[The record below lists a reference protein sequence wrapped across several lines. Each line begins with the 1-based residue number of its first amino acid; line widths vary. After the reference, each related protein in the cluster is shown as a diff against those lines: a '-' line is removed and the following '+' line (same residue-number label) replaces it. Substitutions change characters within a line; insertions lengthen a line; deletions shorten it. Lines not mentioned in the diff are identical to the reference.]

1 MLTTSKVKVGESQF
15 RCKQGIG
22 APLISID
29 VTVLKV
35 EKVCLDMLRKYRK
48 WRTNSMEGAISM
60 PTRAHEKLKKELGK
74 CRNQIGTFKK
84 KLHGKDGWLSK

>member
-15 RCKQGIG
+15 RPNQGIG

-29 VTVLKV
+29 VTVFKV

-60 PTRAHEKLKKELGK
+60 STLVHEKLKKELEK
-74 CRNQIGTFKK
+74 CRNQIGTFEKNYVEK
-84 KLHGKDGWLSK
+84 IGG

>member
-1 MLTTSKVKVGESQF
+1 MLTTSKVKLGESQF
-15 RCKQGIG
+15 HYDQGIG

-48 WRTNSMEGAISM
+48 WRTNSMEAISM
-60 PTRAHEKLKKELGK
+60 PTRAHEKLKKELEK
-74 CRNQIGTFKK
+74 CRNQIGTFEKNYMEK
-84 KLHGKDGWLSK
+84 IGG

>member
-1 MLTTSKVKVGESQF
+1 MLATSKAKVGESQF
-15 RCKQGIG
+15 RCNQGIG

-48 WRTNSMEGAISM
+48 WRTHSMEAISM
-60 PTRAHEKLKKELGK
+60 PTQAHEKLKKELEKG
-74 CRNQIGTFKK
+74 RNHIGTFKK
-84 KLHGKDGWLSK
+84 SQAKDGRLSK